1 MSVVEGVETVYPMKE
16 DIGSPQS
23 GGEYQEEEAQVQRS
37 VECEKY
43 GEKQLQQSL
52 RQHVVPIRVTQA
64 TSLQRVLGEVEEGID
79 DQRKDHREQQYDCKN
94 AVHNVG
100 RVVAL
105 GPLVVGALFITV
117 EHTNRQANEGTTQR
131 LSQQDEYDVDRIS

>member
-43 GEKQLQQSL
+43 GEK
-52 RQHVVPIRVTQA
+52 
-64 TSLQRVLGEVEEGID
+64 
-79 DQRKDHREQQYDCKN
+79 
-94 AVHNVG
+94 
-100 RVVAL
+100 
-105 GPLVVGALFITV
+105 
-117 EHTNRQANEGTTQR
+117 
-131 LSQQDEYDVDRIS
+131 